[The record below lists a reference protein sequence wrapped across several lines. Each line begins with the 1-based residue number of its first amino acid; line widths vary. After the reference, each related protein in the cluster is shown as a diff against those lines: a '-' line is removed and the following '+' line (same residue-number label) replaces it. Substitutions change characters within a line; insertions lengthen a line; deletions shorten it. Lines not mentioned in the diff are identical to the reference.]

1 MAESGSLSLVQGE
14 EPNKVNTVPA
24 LWLAPVSP
32 SRVTAYLVTLACAFY
47 TFLVQIT
54 SWGAAS
60 YFLTGQNGSY
70 RGYLYAPM
78 SLSPLTV
85 LNQSLSLSHQEGQ
98 LGCRQSCLWSP
109 AASLGQCGPAWRRGP
124 RTPGSRSAAP
134 ISTASPWVGES
145 SRPDL
150 RDPRKGSVSDLK
162 ASM

>member
-124 RTPGSRSAAP
+124 PALLAPALLLPSALL
-134 ISTASPWVGES
+134 
-145 SRPDL
+145 L
-150 RDPRKGSVSDLK
+150 RGSVKAAALTSGIHAKDL
-162 ASM
+162 SQT

>member
-60 YFLTGQNGSY
+60 YFLTGQNGLP
-70 RGYLYAPM
+70 GLPVCTHVT
-78 SLSPLTV
+78 LSFDRPKSVLEPESPGRPTWLQTELPVEPSCQLGAVWPSVEEGPPHSWLPLCC
-85 LNQSLSLSHQEGQ
+85 SHQH
-98 LGCRQSCLWSP
+98 CFS
-109 AASLGQCGPAWRRGP
+109 
-124 RTPGSRSAAP
+124 
-134 ISTASPWVGES
+134 VG
-145 SRPDL
+145 R
-150 RDPRKGSVSDLK
+150 
-162 ASM
+162 

>member
-60 YFLTGQNGSY
+60 YFLTGQNGSD

-85 LNQSLSLSHQEGQ
+85 LNQSLSLSHQEGL

-109 AASLGQCGPAWRRGP
+109 AASVGQCGQRGGGAAALLAPALLLA
-124 RTPGSRSAAP
+124 T
-134 ISTASPWVGES
+134 STCFSVG
-145 SRPDL
+145 R
-150 RDPRKGSVSDLK
+150 LK
-162 ASM
+162 

>member
-47 TFLVQIT
+47 TFLVQIM

-60 YFLTGQNGSY
+60 CFLTGQMALTG
-70 RGYLYAPM
+70 LPVCTQVT
-78 SLSPLTV
+78 LSLTV
-85 LNQSLSLSHQEGQ
+85 LNQSLSLSHQEGL

-109 AASLGQCGPAWRRGP
+109 APARG
-124 RTPGSRSAAP
+124 SAASVEEGP
-134 ISTASPWVGES
+134 PHSWLLLCCLRPARASQWVG
-145 SRPDL
+145 
-150 RDPRKGSVSDLK
+150 
-162 ASM
+162 